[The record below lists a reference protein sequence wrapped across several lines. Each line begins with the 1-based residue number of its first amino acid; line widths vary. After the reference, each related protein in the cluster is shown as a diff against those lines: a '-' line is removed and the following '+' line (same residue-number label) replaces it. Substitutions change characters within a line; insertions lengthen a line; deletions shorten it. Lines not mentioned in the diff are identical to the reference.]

1 MINLMDYLD
10 DKVFPTKLSK
20 KLTLNGRT
28 DPYYVY
34 RIKLDMLYY
43 NDKNDRIATWIKQYE
58 AENGPLPVD
67 DRDVYN
73 DIIQG
78 FIEKSNP
85 EAMDQTLGNIR
96 TFGQR
101 EVGVVLQDGRV
112 IDGNRRFTCLR
123 KLSKESSEFDYF
135 EAVILEGDYSPTD
148 KQIKTM
154 ELNIQIGSL
163 MFYSA

>member
-1 MINLMDYLD
+1 MVNLMDYLD
-10 DKVFPTKLSK
+10 DKVFPTKLSR

-58 AENGPLPVD
+58 AEKGPLPVD
-67 DRDVYN
+67 NREEYN
-73 DIIQG
+73 DLIQG

-96 TFGQR
+96 TFGQK
-101 EVGVVLQDGRV
+101 EAGVVLQDRQQEMLGGDV
-112 IDGNRRFTCLR
+112 LVLELR
-123 KLSKESSEFDYF
+123 ADLLCRHENALQVTGYVPVYL
-135 EAVILEGDYSPTD
+135 AVTLWQVV
-148 KQIKTM
+148 QI
-154 ELNIQIGSL
+154 IGKI
-163 MFYSA
+163 